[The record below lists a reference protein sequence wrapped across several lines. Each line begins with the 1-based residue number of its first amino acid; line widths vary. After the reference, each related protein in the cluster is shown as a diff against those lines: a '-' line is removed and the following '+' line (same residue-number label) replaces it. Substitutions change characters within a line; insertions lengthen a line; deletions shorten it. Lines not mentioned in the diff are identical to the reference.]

1 MDEIGKRTARHSD
14 STLLALERL
23 HATMNG
29 GATEQERDGW
39 WNLVL
44 RVQSSIDDDPRASKT
59 DHDAMRRLR
68 EGVSEIYGALN
79 RGHEP
84 SYSAATRAITGLQNM
99 LGARTTG
106 FDGHR
111 LR

>member
-1 MDEIGKRTARHSD
+1 MREAGLRSPRHSD
-14 STLLALERL
+14 PTLLALEQL

-29 GATEQERDGW
+29 GATEQERDDW

-44 RVQSSIDDDPRASKT
+44 RVQSSIDSDLRASKP

-68 EGVSEIYGALN
+68 EGVSEVYGALN
-79 RGHEP
+79 RGYEP

-99 LGARTTG
+99 LESRTTG